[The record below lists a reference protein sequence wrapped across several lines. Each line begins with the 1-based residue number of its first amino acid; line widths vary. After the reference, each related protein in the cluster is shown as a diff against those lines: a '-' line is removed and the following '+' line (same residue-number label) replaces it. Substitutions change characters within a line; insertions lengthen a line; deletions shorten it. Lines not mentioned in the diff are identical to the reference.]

1 MAEANMASANTG
13 SIGVDLLKNRS
24 RFTLCDSPP
33 AQSKDRDYLLA
44 RAVASGDISALG
56 ELYERHHRHVYAVC
70 LNMTRNSAEA
80 EDLTQDVFV
89 HLVRKIG
96 SYRGESRFSTWLHRL
111 TVNLVLMHLRRP
123 LRREQPTLDSDN
135 VQSIMPRLRE
145 RVPVQITDRI
155 ALQLAVGQ
163 LPRGCRAVFVLFA
176 IAGYKHDEI
185 AKLLGCSEGTS
196 KSQLHRARTKLKRL
210 LRPRLA

>member
-1 MAEANMASANTG
+1 MAAAKSRQG
-13 SIGVDLLKNRS
+13 SIKSSTGAGRL
-24 RFTLCDSPP
+24 TLCDAPSNSSPNP
-33 AQSKDRDYLLA
+33 DYLIT
-44 RAVASGDISALG
+44 RAVANGDLDALG
-56 ELYERHHRHVYAVC
+56 ELYERHYRRVYAVC
-70 LNMTRNSAEA
+70 MSMVHNPVEA

-111 TVNLVLMHLRRP
+111 TVNLVLMHMRRP
-123 LRREQPTLDSDN
+123 ARREEATGDYET
-135 VQSIMPRLRE
+135 VQSILPRLRP
-145 RVPVQITDRI
+145 RGTVQVTDRI
-155 ALQLAVGQ
+155 ALQLAVSQ

-196 KSQLHRARTKLKRL
+196 KSQLHRARAKLKRI

>member
-1 MAEANMASANTG
+1 MITATRT
-13 SIGVDLLKNRS
+13 LKIVSPDKTRIAYDS
-24 RFTLCDSPP
+24 RMTLIES
-33 AQSKDRDYLLA
+33 DYKLA
-44 RAVASGDISALG
+44 RAVANGNVNALG
-56 ELYERHHRHVYAVC
+56 ELYQRHYRHVYALC
-70 LNMTRNSAEA
+70 LSMMRNPTDA

-111 TVNLVLMHLRRP
+111 TVNLVLMHMRRP
-123 LRREQPTLDSDN
+123 MRREQTTADYDN
-135 VQSIMPRLRE
+135 VKPMVPRLKD
-145 RVPVQITDRI
+145 RVPVQIIDRI

-163 LPRGCRAVFVLFA
+163 LPRGCRTVFVLFA

-196 KSQLHRARTKLKRL
+196 KSQLHRARVKLKRI

>member
-1 MAEANMASANTG
+1 MAAVINTRTRAKEDRRG
-13 SIGVDLLKNRS
+13 LR
-24 RFTLCDSPP
+24 LCSPQSPP
-33 AQSKDRDYLLA
+33 STNPDYLLA
-44 RAVASGDISALG
+44 RSVAQGNVSALG
-56 ELYERHHRHVYAVC
+56 DLYEKHHRQVYAVC
-70 LNMTRNSAEA
+70 LHMTRNPAEA

-111 TVNLVLMHLRRP
+111 TINLVLMHMRRP
-123 LRREQPTLDSDN
+123 SRREQATGDYEN
-135 VQSIMPRLRE
+135 VYSILPRVRP
-145 RVPVQITDRI
+145 RAPVQVTDRI
-155 ALQLAVGQ
+155 ALQLAVAQ
-163 LPRGCRAVFVLFA
+163 LPRGCRSVFVLFA

-196 KSQLHRARTKLKRL
+196 KSQLHRARVKLKQL

>member
-1 MAEANMASANTG
+1 MVTATRT
-13 SIGVDLLKNRS
+13 LKIVAPDKTHIAYDS
-24 RFTLCDSPP
+24 RMTLIES
-33 AQSKDRDYLLA
+33 DYKLA
-44 RAVASGDISALG
+44 RAVANGNVNALG
-56 ELYERHHRHVYAVC
+56 ELYQRHYRQVYAVC
-70 LNMTRNSAEA
+70 LGMMRNPTDA

-96 SYRGESRFSTWLHRL
+96 SFRGESRFSTWLHRL
-111 TVNLVLMHLRRP
+111 TVNQVLMHMRRP
-123 LRREQPTLDSDN
+123 MRREETTADYDN
-135 VQSIMPRLRE
+135 VQPMTPRLKDRA
-145 RVPVQITDRI
+145 PVQILDRI

-176 IAGYKHDEI
+176 VGGYKHDEI

-196 KSQLHRARTKLKRL
+196 KSQLHRARTKLKRI

>member
-1 MAEANMASANTG
+1 MSVGVGKSIRLAASDHQVTG
-13 SIGVDLLKNRS
+13 LAGDALDSDLV
-24 RFTLCDSPP
+24 
-33 AQSKDRDYLLA
+33 LA
-44 RAVASGDISALG
+44 RAVAGGNVNALG
-56 ELYERHHRHVYAVC
+56 ELYERHHRQVYAVC
-70 LNMTRNSAEA
+70 LSMTRNRAEA

-111 TVNLVLMHLRRP
+111 TINLVLMHMRRP
-123 LRREQPTLDSDN
+123 LRREQPTGDSDN
-135 VQSIMPRLRE
+135 VHSIMPRLKE
-145 RVPVQITDRI
+145 RAPVQITDRI

-196 KSQLHRARTKLKRL
+196 KSQLHRARTKLRRI

>member
-1 MAEANMASANTG
+1 MAAATKTTSGTGRSANLHRLRLCKPHG
-13 SIGVDLLKNRS
+13 SAAID
-24 RFTLCDSPP
+24 
-33 AQSKDRDYLLA
+33 ADYLLA
-44 RAVASGDISALG
+44 RKVANGDVSALG
-56 ELYERHHRHVYAVC
+56 DLYEKHHRQVYAVC
-70 LNMTRNSAEA
+70 LNMTRNPAEA

-89 HLVRKIG
+89 HLVRKVA

-111 TVNLVLMHLRRP
+111 TVNLVLMHMRRP

-135 VQSIMPRLRE
+135 TLSIVPRLKE
-145 RVPVQITDRI
+145 RMPVQIIDRI

-163 LPRGCRAVFVLFA
+163 LPRGCRVVFVLFA

-185 AKLLGCSEGTS
+185 AKLLGCSAGTS
-196 KSQLHRARTKLKRL
+196 KSQLHRARIKLQRI

>member
-1 MAEANMASANTG
+1 MTVSAGARITFPSESG
-13 SIGVDLLKNRS
+13 RTHLALDTLDVDYR
-24 RFTLCDSPP
+24 
-33 AQSKDRDYLLA
+33 LA
-44 RAVASGDISALG
+44 RSVAGGDLNALG
-56 ELYERHHRHVYAVC
+56 ELYERHFRQVYAVC
-70 LNMTRNSAEA
+70 LSMTRNPSEA

-111 TVNLVLMHLRRP
+111 TVNLVLMHMRRP
-123 LRREQPTLDSDN
+123 ARREQATGDDYEN
-135 VQSIMPRLRE
+135 VHSILPHLR
-145 RVPVQITDRI
+145 PKASVQVTDRL

-196 KSQLHRARTKLKRL
+196 KSQLHRARTKLKRI

>member
-1 MAEANMASANTG
+1 MVTATRT
-13 SIGVDLLKNRS
+13 LKIVPPDNS
-24 RFTLCDSPP
+24 RLAYDSRMTLIES
-33 AQSKDRDYLLA
+33 DYKLA
-44 RAVASGDISALG
+44 RAVANGNVNALG
-56 ELYERHHRHVYAVC
+56 ELYQRHYRQVYALC
-70 LNMTRNSAEA
+70 LGMMRNPTDA

-111 TVNLVLMHLRRP
+111 TVNLVLMHMRRP
-123 LRREQPTLDSDN
+123 MRREQTAADYDN
-135 VQSIMPRLRE
+135 VQPLLPRLKE
-145 RVPVQITDRI
+145 RVPVQIVDRI

-163 LPRGCRAVFVLFA
+163 LPRGCRTVFVLFA

-185 AKLLGCSEGTS
+185 AKMLGCSEGTS
-196 KSQLHRARTKLKRL
+196 KSQLHRARVKLKRI